1 MSEEIFTSSTSAV
14 EAAIAEVNEEPAVEI
29 ETVAPSNT
37 DVLLPGGFIARDGSL
52 VKYAEVRELNGVDEE
67 AIAKTGTPGKALM
80 AMLQRG
86 LVSIGGEPAT
96 KEDLDKMLSGD
107 RDAVLVGIR
116 RVTFGDEIEFEFP
129 CDNCKTNLQVT
140 VNLGTDVPYKVLED
154 PQEDRTFVYK
164 SERNGDI
171 KVSLPTGLVQ
181 RKLLENIDKSR
192 PELNTILLSG
202 CVDSIDGVGSL
213 GASSVLKLGM
223 KDREKL
229 VNEIITRT
237 PGPRLGEV
245 KTTCEACGEDIP
257 MPLSLADLFRL

>member
-1 MSEEIFTSSTSAV
+1 MSEDNFTSVTSVV
-14 EAAIAEVNEEPAVEI
+14 EAAIAEVNEEPEVVI

-37 DVLLPGGFIARDGSL
+37 DVLLPGGFIAGDGSL

-86 LVSIGGEPAT
+86 LVSIGTEKAT

-107 RDAVLVGIR
+107 RDAVLIGIR
-116 RVTFGDEIEFEFP
+116 RVTFGDEIDFEFP
-129 CDNCKTNLQVT
+129 CDNCKTDLKVT
-140 VNLGTDVPYKVLED
+140 VNLATDVPYKNLED
-154 PQEDRTFVYK
+154 PIEDRRFVYQSK
-164 SERNGDI
+164 SLGEV
-171 KVSLPTGLVQ
+171 KVSLPSGLTQ

-192 PELNTILLSG
+192 AELNTILLAG
-202 CVDSIDGVGSL
+202 CVDSIGGVGSL

-223 KDREKL
+223 KDREQL